1 MAILLI
7 FSGKSRGIF
16 LLLRRIASALV
27 LIDTL
32 DRIHPLFY
40 LFLSI
45 IARSII

>member
-1 MAILLI
+1 
-7 FSGKSRGIF
+7 
-16 LLLRRIASALV
+16 LV

-32 DRIHPLFY
+32 DRIHSLFY